1 MEPILVSVA
10 QSQKGANP
18 SQGYPNKL
26 LSGFYN
32 SLPIIISLYPQE
44 ETSMG
49 RVQCAEYPISSHII
63 TLKSKSNLKKKTNSP
78 SHYLKKMYREQYGA
92 YAY

>member
-49 RVQCAEYPISSHII
+49 RVQ
-63 TLKSKSNLKKKTNSP
+63 
-78 SHYLKKMYREQYGA
+78 
-92 YAY
+92 YA

>member
-26 LSGFYN
+26 LSSFYN
-32 SLPIIISLYPQE
+32 SLPIIISLYAQE
-44 ETSMG
+44 GRSMG
-49 RVQCAEYPISSHII
+49 RVQYAKYPISSYII
-63 TLKSKSNLKKKTNSP
+63 TLISKSNQIKKTNSL
-78 SHYLKKMYREQYGA
+78 SHYLKKNV
-92 YAY
+92 

>member
-10 QSQKGANP
+10 QSQKVANP

-32 SLPIIISLYPQE
+32 SLPIIISLCPQE

-49 RVQCAEYPISSHII
+49 RVQ
-63 TLKSKSNLKKKTNSP
+63 
-78 SHYLKKMYREQYGA
+78 
-92 YAY
+92 YA